1 MGKILI
7 VLSTILVIISIVG
20 YKRINNQKLVHKIKD
35 TFIQINKTYIELFSK
50 DGKIIKEIY
59 GLIFIISEVFVVVA
73 FLKVGVNNILKDKTL
88 GSVIITLTWIL
99 ACLMVI
105 HLSIGYIM
113 LLTSGIQRFIIN
125 VEDRYLKN
133 NLIISYF
140 ILTTYFIV
148 FIFDSSQFEGVHLI
162 ALTGLLISY
171 ILNFKVLVKIIKNPL
186 HIKSK
191 NEEQSISKGIIV
203 ISILLLVMIILNLFM
218 GTCIINQAYPGS
230 FTNDPT
236 SFDLFY
242 YTIITFT
249 TIGYGDIVPVSI
261 PAKII
266 SMIIAVTSVICI
278 TIFLSTVLSYKEE

>member
-7 VLSTILVIISIVG
+7 VLSTFLVVIALIS
-20 YKRINNQKLVHKIKD
+20 YKRINNQRLIYKIKD
-35 TFIQINKTYIELFSK
+35 TFIQINRTYIELFSK
-50 DGKIIKEIY
+50 DGKVIKEIY

-73 FLKVGVNNILKDKTL
+73 IIKVGVNNILEDKTL
-88 GSVIITLTWIL
+88 YSVIITCIGIALSLI
-99 ACLMVI
+99 VI
-105 HLSIGYIM
+105 HLAIGYI
-113 LLTSGIQRFIIN
+113 LLITSGIQRFIIN
-125 VEDRYLKN
+125 VEDKYLKK

-148 FIFDSSQFEGVHLI
+148 FIFDSNQFEDVHII
-162 ALTGLLISY
+162 ALIGLLISY
-171 ILNFKVLVKIIKNPL
+171 ILNFKVLIKIIKNPL

-191 NEEQSISKGIIV
+191 NEEQSISKCIIV

-218 GTCIINQAYPGS
+218 AVCIINQAYPGS
-230 FTNDPT
+230 FTNNPT

-266 SMIIAVTSVICI
+266 SMVIAVTSVICI
-278 TIFLSTVLSYKEE
+278 TIFLSTVLSYKEN